1 VPDRKP
7 KKGYLKSGLHIIK
20 CSSCGKEILLI
31 PDVQMMGKAIEAHVE
46 MHTRK
51 IADAMQAEAEAERI
65 RDELTA
71 QVLQKASQ
79 TEE

>member
-1 VPDRKP
+1 
-7 KKGYLKSGLHIIK
+7 
-20 CSSCGKEILLI
+20 
-31 PDVQMMGKAIEAHVE
+31 MMGKAIEAHVE